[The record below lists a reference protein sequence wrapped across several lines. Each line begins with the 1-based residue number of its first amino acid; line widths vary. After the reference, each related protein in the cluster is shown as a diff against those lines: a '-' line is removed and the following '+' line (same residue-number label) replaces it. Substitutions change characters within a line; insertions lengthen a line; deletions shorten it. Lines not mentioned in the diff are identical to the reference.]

1 MTAVSR
7 AFWNSGVSAGRA
19 VSFSPLTAALVAIVA
34 AAFVSAVVVV
44 VSISTVLSSV
54 VEARPVRIVLVL
66 APAFRTDVSDNLR
79 CEVKAWVDA
88 SNNRNVERMAEVNF
102 MVEIILW
109 MTIIFN
115 GNIANTTRE
124 D

>member
-54 VEARPVRIVLVL
+54 VEARPVRIVLLL
-66 APAFRTDVSDNLR
+66 APAFRTEDDDVFDNLR

-102 MVEIILW
+102 MVDNYSIQW
-109 MTIIFN
+109 QY
-115 GNIANTTRE
+115 IANTTRE